1 MEVRSNL
8 FWTPD
13 LASSFK
19 KMHGYDIG
27 KYAMLFAVDN
37 GLGFGSAYPDR
48 VYTDAP
54 DRGQGYVSDYRATM
68 TSLLTLYYEHLAEW
82 SERFLGLEFSGQVGY
97 NLPVD
102 MVSLLDMP
110 DPCLKQL
117 TLSSVGSYSC
127 SRCTRRRIF
136 RIW

>member
-1 MEVRSNL
+1 VEVRSNL

-27 KYAMLFAVDN
+27 KYAMLLAIDN
-37 GLGFGSAYPDR
+37 DLGFGSVYLDR
-48 VYTDAP
+48 VYTDAS
-54 DRGQGYVSDYRATM
+54 DRGQRYVSDYRATM
-68 TSLLTLYYEHLAEW
+68 TSLLTLYYEHLTEW
-82 SERFLGLEFSGQVGY
+82 SERFLGLEVGY

-117 TLSSVGSYSC
+117 TLSSVGSYSY
-127 SRCTRRRIF
+127 SRRTRRRIF